1 MAVIKPSTDDTA
13 VGNVVLFTELKFMH
27 ILDVYGHSIVK
38 TASIDVV
45 VHQAFAQGNYQS
57 NYTIVG
63 VGRGNSV
70 LIIENVRDHST

>member
-1 MAVIKPSTDDTA
+1 
-13 VGNVVLFTELKFMH
+13 MH

-70 LIIENVRDHST
+70 LIIENVRALST